1 MAGVAQLFKISRQ
14 GAQGNQPGA
23 DGRGA
28 LQKSRRGLFK
38 VELNRQR
45 IDDFATI
52 VVINHLGH
60 RQAVRFIAETVGIKV
75 FGNCIGVKR
84 GAIRKGDARA
94 NLKGIFGF
102 IRVGAPA
109 FGNPRFDL

>member
-38 VELNRQR
+38 VEFYRQW
-45 IDDFATI
+45 IDDFAAI
-52 VVINHLGH
+52 VIINHLGN
-60 RQAVRFIAETVGIKV
+60 RQAARFIPKPVGIKV
-75 FGNCIGVKR
+75 FGNRIGVKR
-84 GAIRKGDARA
+84 GSIREGDARA
-94 NLKGIFGF
+94 NLKDILCF
-102 IRVGAPA
+102 IGVNAPA
-109 FGNPRFDL
+109 FGNPGFDL